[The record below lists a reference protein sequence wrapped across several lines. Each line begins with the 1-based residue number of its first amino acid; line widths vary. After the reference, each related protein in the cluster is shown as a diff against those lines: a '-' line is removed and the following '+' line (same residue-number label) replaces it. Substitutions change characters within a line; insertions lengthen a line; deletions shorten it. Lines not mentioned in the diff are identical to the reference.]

1 MSFTGR
7 ITSSVVCGAMSAAS
21 QTDRT
26 GGAANNISEPIPV
39 AVAGVL
45 STRTDNDSGIVTSAG
60 HSFTEGTGTLFI
72 FWAGGCAW
80 RYDETAHDANTFTID
95 VGVNGGSTGVLP
107 VEGSS
112 VTVCLGTSLVA
123 SIDGD
128 NMKMLA
134 ALCDQRCI
142 LYCRDVSSVLVATPI
157 VLGANDAFV
166 WRSPT
171 DDNGNVTTSYT
182 NPLTGNPVTSILA
195 AQASSTAIAAL
206 QVSHV
211 YDPTP

>member
-1 MSFTGR
+1 MSFVGR
-7 ITSSVVCGAMSAAS
+7 ITSAVTCGAMSAAS

-26 GGAANNISEPIPV
+26 GGAANNISEPVPV

-45 STRTDNDSGIVTSAG
+45 STRTDGDSGIITSAE
-60 HSFTEGTGTLFI
+60 HPFTEGTGTLFM

-107 VEGSS
+107 AEGSA
-112 VTVCLGTSLVA
+112 VTVCLATSLVA

-128 NMKMLA
+128 NMKMFA

-142 LYCRDVSSVLVATPI
+142 LYCKDVNAALVGAPI

-166 WRSPT
+166 WRSAT
-171 DDNGNVTTSYT
+171 DDLGNVTTSYA
-182 NPLTGNPVTSILA
+182 NQLTGNPVTSILA

-206 QVSHV
+206 QISHV